1 MKLGILIRI
10 QCCNIVAVCLRL
22 IRCVE
27 YLYRVLATAICYVV
41 FGLLAIG
48 IWSIGFPLIVLLV
61 PKPNRLKTAH
71 LVAHYCFR
79 FFIGWMRF
87 LRVLSYEVIDEERLR
102 QQGQLIV
109 ANHPSLID
117 IVFLISRVDNAV
129 CIVGKE
135 LLNNPFMSSAIK
147 HGGYVVNSDPDLLVD
162 DCATVL
168 RQQMSLII
176 FPQGT
181 RTPLSRLFKFQRGS
195 ARIALQAQVN
205 ITPVYIECHPSHL
218 MKGQQWYNIPL
229 TRPHYRIIVGDAII
243 PEQHIDSVIPSLAS
257 RQLTRFLERYFVK
270 QYDSVK
276 Q

>member
-1 MKLGILIRI
+1 M
-10 QCCNIVAVCLRL
+10 QCFNIVALCSRF
-22 IRCVE
+22 ISYFE
-27 YLYRVLATAICYVV
+27 YLHRVLATAICYVT

-48 IWSIGFPLIVLLV
+48 IWSIGFPLIGLLV
-61 PKPNRLKTAH
+61 AKPNRLKTAH

-87 LRVLSYEVIDEERLR
+87 LRVLSYEVIGEEKLAR
-102 QQGQLIV
+102 QGQLIV

-117 IVFLISRVDNAV
+117 IVFLISRVNNAA

-147 HGGYVVNSDPDLLVD
+147 HGGYVVNSDPELLVD
-162 DCATVL
+162 DCAAVIK
-168 RQQMSLII
+168 QHMSLII

-195 ARIALQAQVN
+195 ARIAIQAQVN
-205 ITPVYIECHPSHL
+205 IIPVYIECYPSHL

-243 PEQHIDSVIPSLAS
+243 PEQHIDSALPSLAS

-270 QYDSVK
+270 QYDIAK
-276 Q
+276 R